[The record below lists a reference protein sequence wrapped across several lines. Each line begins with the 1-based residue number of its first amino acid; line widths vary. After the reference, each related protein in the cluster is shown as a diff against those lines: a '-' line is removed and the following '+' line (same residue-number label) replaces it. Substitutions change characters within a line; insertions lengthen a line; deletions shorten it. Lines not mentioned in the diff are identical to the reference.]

1 MEMINWQSK
10 KKGNKLCNV
19 KMVVIELRGVAG
31 TVKNMLEMII
41 ILIILMNWQSEEKE
55 KKSDKLCNVEVK
67 QLLSQCTLSHLQT
80 NNDDAVVDDDGVDGD
95 GVGHDLGGYLL
106 LFPQSLQH
114 SLRTFV

>member
-1 MEMINWQSK
+1 M
-10 KKGNKLCNV
+10 
-19 KMVVIELRGVAG
+19 RGVAG

-41 ILIILMNWQSEEKE
+41 ILIILINSQCEEKE

-80 NNDDAVVDDDGVDGD
+80 NNDDADDDVVDDDGGDYRD
-95 GVGHDLGGYLL
+95 GVGHDLDGYLL

-114 SLRTFV
+114 GLRKFL